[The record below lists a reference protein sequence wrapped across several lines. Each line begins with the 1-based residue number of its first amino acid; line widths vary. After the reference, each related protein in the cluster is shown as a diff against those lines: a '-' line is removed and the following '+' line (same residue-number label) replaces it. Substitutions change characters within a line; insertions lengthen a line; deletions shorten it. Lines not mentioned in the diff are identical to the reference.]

1 MIIDS
6 ETLKLKLMKTKAVKI
21 NKKVV
26 GNVKGETFI
35 RELDS
40 SKDFLRTP
48 PAITFDELAL
58 SKAEELGANKIKVE
72 DTLTGINY
80 YSTINAVRSRGFA
93 FNRGL
98 GSQVGLALSEWSKN
112 EESQVKIFDSTE

>member
-1 MIIDS
+1 
-6 ETLKLKLMKTKAVKI
+6 MKTKAVKI

-26 GNVKGETFI
+26 GNIKGKTFS

-58 SKAEELGANKIKVE
+58 SKAEELGASKVKVE
-72 DTLTGINY
+72 DTLTGISY
-80 YSTINAVRSRGFA
+80 YSTINAIRSRGFS
-93 FNRGL
+93 FNRGF

-112 EESQVKIFDSTE
+112 EESQVKIFDITK

>member
-1 MIIDS
+1 
-6 ETLKLKLMKTKAVKI
+6 MKTKAVKI

-26 GNVKGETFI
+26 GNIKGKTFS

-58 SKAEELGANKIKVE
+58 SKVE
-72 DTLTGINY
+72 DTLTGISY
-80 YSTINAVRSRGFA
+80 YSTINAIRSRGFS
-93 FNRGL
+93 FNRGF

-112 EESQVKIFDSTE
+112 EESQVKIFDITK